1 MRIKEVCKETGLT
14 DKAVRLYIN
23 NQLISPN
30 FTENYAGRKNY
41 SFNEDDVNNLKRIA
55 ILRRYNFSVSDI
67 KEMLENNKSIPS
79 VLDKHLNNTKQN
91 FEESSMVL
99 TNLNNAHDSSVKTV
113 EDLCSILSENLE
125 PNNFDILT
133 TINTIWDKIKKKLP
147 MMLLACFIGIIIA
160 IVLLIIITVL
170 LSKLF
175 IMLE

>member
-23 NQLISPN
+23 NQLLNPN
-30 FTENYAGRKNY
+30 YTENYAGRKNY
-41 SFNEDDVNNLKRIA
+41 SFNEDDVNILKRIA

-67 KEMLENNKSIPS
+67 KEMLENNKNISS

-99 TNLNNAHDSSVKTV
+99 TNLNNAQNSSVQTV
-113 EDLCSILSENLE
+113 EELCDILSENLE
-125 PNNFDILT
+125 PNNFDILN
-133 TINTIWDKIKKKLP
+133 TINMIWDKIKKKLP
-147 MMLLACFIGIIIA
+147 MLFLAFFIGIIIA
-160 IVLLIIITVL
+160 IILLVVITVL